1 MVEKL
6 REEFINGKT
15 WFDWCFLALGLILQ
29 IIAIIYGYVSSN
41 PDSVACIISGLTGI
55 VSVVLCAEGK
65 ISFYLFGYI
74 QLLTYVF
81 AIAIPYHLW
90 GEVGENIF
98 YFVTMIIG
106 TIIWFKNYG
115 KDNEDSSKVE
125 SKLLNKKGWIIS
137 LVTLV
142 ISTIVLGVVLQNTS
156 DPTPWFDSITTTA
169 PLIAQILLMFGYRE
183 QWGFWIIEDIM
194 SLVMFIIL
202 GNWIM
207 VAQYLFWTVN
217 CVYGWVKWTNNAKH
231 R

>member
-29 IIAIIYGYVSSN
+29 IIAIIYGYVSGN
-41 PDSVACIISGLTGI
+41 PDSVSCIISGLTGI

-115 KDNEDSSKVE
+115 KDNEDSSKVK

-142 ISTIVLGVVLQNTS
+142 ISTIVLGIVLQNTS